1 MLKHQRVRAAFDDTF
16 NVHCVYIC
24 KNEKKSLELV
34 LVHRWFEIDEWIK
47 DPANVLMPH
56 GLKTQII
63 TRGIAR
69 IS

>member
-1 MLKHQRVRAAFDDTF
+1 MLKHQRVRAAFDDAF
-16 NVHCVYIC
+16 KVHCVYIC

-34 LVHRWFEIDEWIK
+34 LVHRIDEWTK